1 MAADASYG
9 FALPDYSKQIRESQ
23 AALDRKNEEQARY
36 DQEFELKKGELDE
49 RRAERQAQTR
59 QRELSQIQSG
69 VRLDRMPVD
78 DQAYMVAQ
86 DAVSK
91 LQSNL
96 IFKINNNKGYD
107 PIALATEI
115 NDGMKGITRAS
126 NTFILEHNEVDKFA
140 DTVAKD
146 NPSID
151 IVKLKNKLRDDVRNR
166 RIKEGQF
173 VDPNQVEDSA
183 LIGELSNPENL
194 SPYITEYNAL
204 DNIIKGK
211 QSSRNIEAKLG
222 TPQSYTTYSGK
233 MGFWNKPTFEVEN
246 GFIKKGGKIPSLT
259 YGGVEIA
266 NEPLPANS
274 LSMVDGKKIDEPLDM
289 IPQSAYDK
297 FLTEGGNNVQSEIV
311 SLAQK
316 QFTPEA
322 YKKFSPQEK
331 GFANRNALY
340 NYLKKKDTEGFV
352 GLSESSYNPPPSYAG
367 PRATEGEKRAVIIGK
382 YLDTLKNAS
391 LSGNEEDI
399 TNAFDK
405 FYGLKGGKYEYDG
418 VKVVPDKDGKISQ
431 IIIGLKDKD
440 GIKYE
445 TLDVKDK
452 NFKSKLGGVYQKI
465 SGSETAA
472 EIKDLNDL
480 ETKNTPKPSAGNKIT
495 VILNGEEGVIDASKW
510 EAFRKKYPTA
520 KRK

>member
-49 RRAERQAQTR
+49 RRAEREAQAR
-59 QRELSQIQSG
+59 QRGLSQIQSG

-78 DQAYMVAQ
+78 DQAYIVSQ
-86 DAVSK
+86 DALSK

-96 IFKINNNKGYD
+96 ISKLNNKSID
-107 PIALATEI
+107 PIALQTEI
-115 NDGMKGITRAS
+115 NEGMKGITKAS

-233 MGFWNKPTFEVEN
+233 MGFWNKPTFEVEPS

-289 IPQSAYDK
+289 IPQSVYDK
-297 FLTEGGNNVQSEIV
+297 FLTEGGNNAQSEIV

-340 NYLKKKDTEGFV
+340 KFLKDKDKEGFV

-391 LSGNEEDI
+391 LSGNEDDI

-480 ETKNTPKPSAGNKIT
+480 ETKNNAKFTATGKGGIKIFSQDG
-495 VILNGEEGVIDASKW
+495 VNWVDANG
-510 EAFRKKYPTA
+510 KKIQ
-520 KRK
+520 

>member
-1 MAADASYG
+1 
-9 FALPDYSKQIRESQ
+9 
-23 AALDRKNEEQARY
+23 
-36 DQEFELKKGELDE
+36 
-49 RRAERQAQTR
+49 
-59 QRELSQIQSG
+59 
-69 VRLDRMPVD
+69 
-78 DQAYMVAQ
+78 
-86 DAVSK
+86 
-91 LQSNL
+91 
-96 IFKINNNKGYD
+96 
-107 PIALATEI
+107 
-115 NDGMKGITRAS
+115 
-126 NTFILEHNEVDKFA
+126 
-140 DTVAKD
+140 
-146 NPSID
+146 
-151 IVKLKNKLRDDVRNR
+151 
-166 RIKEGQF
+166 
-173 VDPNQVEDSA
+173 
-183 LIGELSNPENL
+183 
-194 SPYITEYNAL
+194 
-204 DNIIKGK
+204 
-211 QSSRNIEAKLG
+211 
-222 TPQSYTTYSGK
+222 

-405 FYGLKGGKYEYDG
+405 FYGLKGGKYEYNG
-418 VKVVPDKDGKISQ
+418 VKVVKDKDGKVSQ
-431 IIIGLKDKD
+431 ITIGYKDKD
-440 GIKYE
+440 GEKSE

-452 NFKSKLGGVYQKI
+452 NFKSKLQGAYQKI
-465 SGSETAA
+465 SGSETAS
-472 EIKDLNDL
+472 EIQNLNDL
-480 ETKNTPKPSAGNKIT
+480 EIKNNAKFTATGKGGIKIFSQDG
-495 VILNGEEGVIDASKW
+495 VNWVDANG
-510 EAFRKKYPTA
+510 KKIQ
-520 KRK
+520 